1 MACWVHETELYGK
14 KLNFLFFE
22 NVNQSFSFY
31 NLLAYGNE
39 LLYYEKENHEQ
50 KEFINKSM
58 K

>member
-1 MACWVHETELYGK
+1 MKGELYGEKFK
-14 KLNFLFFE
+14 KNSFE